1 MNPEPQPGKSQ
12 KLPKFKDL
20 SKLLRDDRFWKIAGQ
35 AIALIL
41 VIVVI
46 AILWDNL
53 TANYSQLGIAFGFD
67 FLNSQASFDIG
78 ESVIPYSPENSYRQ
92 AYFVGLINSL
102 RVMGIGIVF
111 ATVAGLTVG
120 IARLSDN
127 WLLRNLAGLY
137 VEILRNTPLLLQ
149 LFFWYF
155 AVFISLPKLE
165 DNQQMRGAIYLTNR
179 GIAVPWP
186 VALPGFEIWLILL
199 TVGFLAAA
207 ALWMWR
213 ARVMWEEAKPG
224 RQLFWALGA
233 IGLSA
238 ILAFIITKNLPFRLD
253 FPRLTP
259 ALQLEGGL
267 KLTPEFAALVTGL
280 SLYTGSY
287 IAEIVRAGIQSVSRG
302 QWEAGKSLGLK
313 SGTMMRMVIL
323 PQALRVI
330 VPPLTS
336 QYLNLAKNSSLAVA
350 VAYPDVYFVV
360 GSPTLNQTGR
370 AIEAMLIIM
379 VTYLTISLIVSLF
392 MNLYNKTVQIKE
404 R

>member
-1 MNPEPQPGKSQ
+1 MM
-12 KLPKFKDL
+12 
-20 SKLLRDDRFWKIAGQ
+20 KLLRDDRFWKIAGQ

-41 VIVVI
+41 VIVVA

-53 TANYSQLGIAFGFD
+53 SANYSQLGIAFGFD

-78 ESVIPYSPENSYRQ
+78 EKVIAYNPENSYRQ
-92 AYFVGLINSL
+92 AYIVGLINSF
-102 RVMGIGIVF
+102 RVMEIGIIL
-111 ATVAGLTVG
+111 ATIAGFTVG

-165 DNQQMRGAIYLTNR
+165 ENPQMSGPVYLTNR
-179 GIAVPWP
+179 GIALPWLA
-186 VALPGFEIWLILL
+186 VLPGFEIWLILL
-199 TVGFLAAA
+199 TVGVLVAAG
-207 ALWMWR
+207 LWHWR
-213 ARVMWEEAKPG
+213 ARVMIEQAKPG
-224 RQLFWALGA
+224 RQLFWALSA
-233 IGLSA
+233 IALSA
-238 ILAFIITKNLPFRLD
+238 ILAFIITRNLPFRLD
-253 FPRLTP
+253 IPRLT
-259 ALQLEGGL
+259 ADLQLEGGL

-287 IAEIVRAGIQSVSRG
+287 IAEIVRAGIQSVPKG
-302 QWEAGKSLGLK
+302 QSEAGKSLGLT
-313 SGTMMRMVIL
+313 SETMMRLVIL

-330 VPPLTS
+330 IPPLTS

-350 VAYPDVYFVV
+350 IAYPDVYFVV
-360 GSPTLNQTGR
+360 ASPTLNQTGR

-379 VTYLTISLIVSLF
+379 VTYLSISLIISLF
-392 MNLYNKTVQIKE
+392 MNLYNQTVQIKE

>member
-1 MNPEPQPGKSQ
+1 MM
-12 KLPKFKDL
+12 
-20 SKLLRDDRFWKIAGQ
+20 KLLRDDRFWKIAGQ

-41 VIVVI
+41 VIVVA

-53 TANYSQLGIAFGFD
+53 SANYSQLGIAFGFD

-78 ESVIPYSPENSYRQ
+78 EKVIAYNPENSYRQ
-92 AYFVGLINSL
+92 AYFVGLINSF
-102 RVMGIGIVF
+102 RVMEIGIIL
-111 ATVAGLTVG
+111 ATIAGFTVG

-165 DNQQMRGAIYLTNR
+165 ENPQMSGPVYLTNR
-179 GIAVPWP
+179 GIALPWLA
-186 VALPGFEIWLILL
+186 ALPGFEIWLILL
-199 TVGFLAAA
+199 TVGVLVAAG
-207 ALWMWR
+207 LWQWR
-213 ARVMWEEAKPG
+213 ARVMIEQAKPG
-224 RQLFWALGA
+224 RQLFWALSA
-233 IGLSA
+233 IALSA
-238 ILAFIITKNLPFRLD
+238 ISAFIITRNLPFRLD
-253 FPRLTP
+253 IPHLT
-259 ALQLEGGL
+259 ADLQLEGGL

-287 IAEIVRAGIQSVSRG
+287 IAEIVRAGIQSVPKG
-302 QWEAGKSLGLK
+302 QSEAGKSLGLT
-313 SGTMMRMVIL
+313 SGTMMRLVIL

-330 VPPLTS
+330 IPPLTS

-350 VAYPDVYFVV
+350 IAYPDVYFVV
-360 GSPTLNQTGR
+360 ASPTLNQTGR

-379 VTYLTISLIVSLF
+379 VTYLTISLIISLF
-392 MNLYNKTVQIKE
+392 MNSYNQTVQLKE

>member
-12 KLPKFKDL
+12 KSPKFKDI

-41 VIVVI
+41 VIIVI

-53 TANYSQLGIAFGFD
+53 SANYSQLGIAFGFD

-78 ESVIPYSPENSYRQ
+78 ESVIPYTPENSYRQ

-127 WLLRNLAGLY
+127 WLLRHLAGLY

-165 DNQQMRGAIYLTNR
+165 DNQQMRGPIYLTNR
-179 GIAVPWP
+179 GIAVPTP

-199 TVGFLAAA
+199 TVGVLAAA
-207 ALWMWR
+207 GLWMWR
-213 ARVMWEEAKPG
+213 ARVMLEEAKPG

-238 ILAFIITKNLPFRLD
+238 ILALIITRNLPFRLD

-259 ALQLEGGL
+259 ELQLEGGL

-287 IAEIVRAGIQSVSRG
+287 IAEIVRAGIQSVSKG

-392 MNLYNKTVQIKE
+392 MNWYNKTVQIKE

>member
-1 MNPEPQPGKSQ
+1 MM
-12 KLPKFKDL
+12 
-20 SKLLRDDRFWKIAGQ
+20 KLLRDDRFWKIGGQ

-41 VIVVI
+41 VIVVA

-53 TANYSQLGIAFGFD
+53 SANYSQLGIAFGFD

-78 ESVIPYSPENSYRQ
+78 EKVIAYNPENSYRQ
-92 AYFVGLINSL
+92 AYFVGLINSF
-102 RVMGIGIVF
+102 RVMGIGIIL
-111 ATVAGLTVG
+111 ATIAGFTVG

-165 DNQQMRGAIYLTNR
+165 ENPQMSGPVYLTNR
-179 GIAVPWP
+179 GIALPWLA
-186 VALPGFEIWLILL
+186 VLPGFEIWLILL
-199 TVGFLAAA
+199 TVGVLVAAG
-207 ALWMWR
+207 LWQWR
-213 ARVMWEEAKPG
+213 ARVMIEQAKPG
-224 RQLFWALGA
+224 RQLFWALSA
-233 IGLSA
+233 IALSA
-238 ILAFIITKNLPFRLD
+238 ISAFIITRNLPFRLD
-253 FPRLTP
+253 IPRLT
-259 ALQLEGGL
+259 ADLQLEGGL

-287 IAEIVRAGIQSVSRG
+287 IAEIVRAGIQSVPKG
-302 QWEAGKSLGLK
+302 QSEAAKSLGLT
-313 SGTMMRMVIL
+313 SGTMMRLVIL

-330 VPPLTS
+330 IPPLTS

-350 VAYPDVYFVV
+350 IAYPDVYFVV
-360 GSPTLNQTGR
+360 ASPTLNQTGR

-379 VTYLTISLIVSLF
+379 VTYLSISLIISLF
-392 MNLYNKTVQIKE
+392 MNLYNQTVQIKE

>member
-12 KLPKFKDL
+12 KSSKIKDI
-20 SKLLRDDRFWKIAGQ
+20 STLLRDDRFWKIAGQ

-41 VIVVI
+41 VITVI

-53 TANYSQLGIAFGFD
+53 TANYAQLGIAFGFD

-78 ESVIPYSPENSYRQ
+78 ESVIPYSPENSYIQ
-92 AYFVGLINSL
+92 AYFVGLINTL
-102 RVMGIGIVF
+102 RVMGLGIVF
-111 ATVAGLTVG
+111 STIAGLTVG

-127 WLLRNLAGLY
+127 WLLRNLAALY

-165 DNQQMRGAIYLTNR
+165 DNQQMRGPIYLTNR

-186 VALPGFEIWLILL
+186 APLPGFEIWLILL
-199 TVGFLAAA
+199 TVGVLAAA
-207 ALWMWR
+207 GLWMWR
-213 ARVMWEEAKPG
+213 GRVMLEEAKPG
-224 RQLFWALGA
+224 RQLFWAGGA
-233 IGLSA
+233 IVLSA
-238 ILAFIITKNLPFRLD
+238 ILAFIITQNLPFRLD

-313 SGTMMRMVIL
+313 SGTLMRMVIL

-370 AIEAMLIIM
+370 AIETMLIIM

-392 MNLYNKTVQIKE
+392 MNWYNHTVQIKE

>member
-1 MNPEPQPGKSQ
+1 MNTEPKPDKSE
-12 KLPKFKDL
+12 KSSKIKDI
-20 SKLLRDDRFWKIAGQ
+20 STLLRDDRFWKIAGQ

-41 VIVVI
+41 VITVI

-53 TANYSQLGIAFGFD
+53 TANYAQLGIAFGFD

-92 AYFVGLINSL
+92 AYFVGLLNTL
-102 RVMGIGIVF
+102 RVMGLGIVF
-111 ATVAGLTVG
+111 ATIAGLTVG

-127 WLLRNLAGLY
+127 WILRNLAALY

-155 AVFISLPKLE
+155 AVFISMPKLE
-165 DNQQMRGAIYLTNR
+165 DNQQMRGPIYLTNR

-186 VALPGFEIWLILL
+186 APLPGFEIWLILL
-199 TVGFLAAA
+199 TVGVLAAA
-207 ALWMWR
+207 GLWMWR
-213 ARVMWEEAKPG
+213 ARVMVEEAKPG

-233 IGLSA
+233 IVLSA
-238 ILAFIITKNLPFRLD
+238 ILAGIITQNLPLGLD
-253 FPRLTP
+253 FPRVTP

-313 SGTMMRMVIL
+313 SGTLMRMVIL

-370 AIEAMLIIM
+370 AIETMIIIM
-379 VTYLTISLIVSLF
+379 ATYLTISLIVSLF
-392 MNLYNKTVQIKE
+392 MNWYNHSVQLKE

>member
-1 MNPEPQPGKSQ
+1 MNTEPQDSKSE
-12 KLPKFKDL
+12 KSSKFQDI
-20 SKLLRDDRFWKIAGQ
+20 STLLRDDRFWKIAGQ

-41 VIVVI
+41 VITVI

-53 TANYSQLGIAFGFD
+53 SANYAQLGIAFGFD

-92 AYFVGLINSL
+92 AYLVGLINSL
-102 RVMGIGIVF
+102 RVMGLGLIF
-111 ATVAGLTVG
+111 ATIAGLTVG

-127 WLLRNLAGLY
+127 WLLRSLAGLY
-137 VEILRNTPLLLQ
+137 VEIVRNTPLLLQ

-165 DNQQMRGAIYLTNR
+165 DNQQMRGPIYLTNR
-179 GIAVPWP
+179 GIAIPWP
-186 VALPGFEIWLILL
+186 APLPGFEIWLILL
-199 TVGFLAAA
+199 TVGVLAAA
-207 ALWMWR
+207 GLWMWR
-213 ARVMWEEAKPG
+213 ARVMLEEAKPG
-224 RQLFWALGA
+224 RQLFWAAGA
-233 IGLSA
+233 IGISA
-238 ILAFIITKNLPFRLD
+238 MIALIITKNLPFRVD

-280 SLYTGSY
+280 SLYTASY

-302 QWEAGKSLGLK
+302 QWEAAKSLGLK
-313 SGTMMRMVIL
+313 SGTIMRMVIL

-330 VPPLTS
+330 IPPLTS

-370 AIEAMLIIM
+370 AIETMIIIM
-379 VTYLTISLIVSLF
+379 VTYLTISLIIALF
-392 MNLYNKTVQIKE
+392 MNWYNQTVQIKE

>member
-1 MNPEPQPGKSQ
+1 MKTEPQPGKSE
-12 KLPKFKDL
+12 KSSKFQYI
-20 SKLLRDDRFWKIAGQ
+20 STLLRDDRFWKIAGQ

-41 VIVVI
+41 VITVI
-46 AILWDNL
+46 AIFWDNL
-53 TANYSQLGIAFGFD
+53 TANYAQLGIAFGFD

-78 ESVIPYSPENSYRQ
+78 ESVIPYSPENSYIE

-102 RVMGIGIVF
+102 RVMGLGIVF
-111 ATVAGLTVG
+111 ATIAGLTVG
-120 IARLSDN
+120 ISRLSDN
-127 WLLRNLAGLY
+127 WLLRNLATLY
-137 VEILRNTPLLLQ
+137 VEVLRNTPLLLQ

-165 DNQQMRGAIYLTNR
+165 DNQQMKGPIYLTNR

-186 VALPGFEIWLILL
+186 APLPGFEIWLILL
-199 TVGFLAAA
+199 TVGVLAAA
-207 ALWMWR
+207 GLWMWR
-213 ARVMWEEAKPG
+213 ARVMVEEAKPG
-224 RQLFWALGA
+224 RQLFWAAGA
-233 IGLSA
+233 IVLSA
-238 ILAFIITKNLPFRLD
+238 ILALIITQNLPFRVD

-313 SGTMMRMVIL
+313 SGTLMRMVIL

-370 AIEAMLIIM
+370 AIETMIIIM
-379 VTYLTISLIVSLF
+379 ATYLTISLVVSLF
-392 MNLYNKTVQIKE
+392 MNWYNQTVQLKE

>member
-1 MNPEPQPGKSQ
+1 MNPEPQSGKSQ
-12 KLPKFKDL
+12 KLPKFKDI

-53 TANYSQLGIAFGFD
+53 SANYSQLGIAFGFD

-78 ESVIPYSPENSYRQ
+78 ESVIPYSPANSYRQ

-102 RVMGIGIVF
+102 RVMGIGIIF

-155 AVFISLPKLE
+155 AVFISLPKVE
-165 DNQQMRGAIYLTNR
+165 DNQQMRGPIYLTNR
-179 GIAVPWP
+179 GIAVPTP
-186 VALPGFEIWLILL
+186 VALPGFEIWLILV
-199 TVGFLAAA
+199 TVGVLAAA
-207 ALWMWR
+207 GLWMWR
-213 ARVMWEEAKPG
+213 ARVMLEEAKPG

-259 ALQLEGGL
+259 ELQLEGGL

-287 IAEIVRAGIQSVSRG
+287 IAEIVRAGIQSVSKG

-392 MNLYNKTVQIKE
+392 MNWYNKTVQIKE

>member
-1 MNPEPQPGKSQ
+1 MM
-12 KLPKFKDL
+12 
-20 SKLLRDDRFWKIAGQ
+20 KLLRDDRFWKIAGQ

-41 VIVVI
+41 VIVVA

-53 TANYSQLGIAFGFD
+53 SANYSQLGIAFGFD

-78 ESVIPYSPENSYRQ
+78 EKVISYNPENSYRQ
-92 AYFVGLINSL
+92 AYFVGLINSF
-102 RVMGIGIVF
+102 RVMGIGIIL
-111 ATVAGLTVG
+111 ATIAGFSVG

-165 DNQQMRGAIYLTNR
+165 ENPQMSGPVYLTNR
-179 GIAVPWP
+179 GIALPWLA
-186 VALPGFEIWLILL
+186 ALPGFEIWLILL
-199 TVGFLAAA
+199 TVGVLVAAG
-207 ALWMWR
+207 LWQWR
-213 ARVMWEEAKPG
+213 ARVMIEQAKPG
-224 RQLFWALGA
+224 RQLFWALSA
-233 IGLSA
+233 IALSA
-238 ILAFIITKNLPFRLD
+238 ISAFIITRNLPFRLD
-253 FPRLTP
+253 FPRLT
-259 ALQLEGGL
+259 ADLQLEGGL

-287 IAEIVRAGIQSVSRG
+287 IAEIVRAGIQSVPKG
-302 QWEAGKSLGLK
+302 QSEAAKSLGLT
-313 SGTMMRMVIL
+313 SGTMMRLVIL

-330 VPPLTS
+330 IPPLTS

-350 VAYPDVYFVV
+350 IAYPDVYFVV
-360 GSPTLNQTGR
+360 ASPTLNQTGR

-379 VTYLTISLIVSLF
+379 VTYLSISLIISLF
-392 MNLYNKTVQIKE
+392 MNLYNQTVQIKE

>member
-12 KLPKFKDL
+12 KLPKFKDI

-53 TANYSQLGIAFGFD
+53 SANYSQLGIAFGFD

-78 ESVIPYSPENSYRQ
+78 ESVIPYSPANSYRQ

-102 RVMGIGIVF
+102 RVMGIGIIF

-165 DNQQMRGAIYLTNR
+165 DNQQMRGPIYLTNR
-179 GIAVPWP
+179 GIAVPWA
-186 VALPGFEIWLILL
+186 VALPGFEIWVILL
-199 TVGFLAAA
+199 TVGVLAAA
-207 ALWMWR
+207 GLWMWR
-213 ARVMWEEAKPG
+213 ARVMLEEAKPG

-238 ILAFIITKNLPFRLD
+238 ILALIITKNLPFRLD

-259 ALQLEGGL
+259 ALQIEGGL

-392 MNLYNKTVQIKE
+392 MNWYNKTVQIKE

>member
-1 MNPEPQPGKSQ
+1 MM
-12 KLPKFKDL
+12 
-20 SKLLRDDRFWKIAGQ
+20 KLLRDDRFWKIAGQ

-41 VIVVI
+41 VIVVG

-53 TANYSQLGIAFGFD
+53 SANYSQLGIAFGFD

-78 ESVIPYSPENSYRQ
+78 EKVISYNPENSYRQ
-92 AYFVGLINSL
+92 AYIVGLINSF
-102 RVMGIGIVF
+102 RVMGIGIIL
-111 ATVAGLTVG
+111 ATIAGFTVG

-165 DNQQMRGAIYLTNR
+165 ENPQMSGPVYLTNR
-179 GIAVPWP
+179 GIALPWLA
-186 VALPGFEIWLILL
+186 VLPGFEIWLILL
-199 TVGFLAAA
+199 TVGVLVAAG
-207 ALWMWR
+207 LWQWR
-213 ARVMWEEAKPG
+213 ARVMIEQAKPG
-224 RQLFWALGA
+224 RQLFWALSA
-233 IGLSA
+233 IALSA
-238 ILAFIITKNLPFRLD
+238 ISAFIITRNLPFRLD
-253 FPRLTP
+253 IPRLT
-259 ALQLEGGL
+259 ADLQLEGGL

-287 IAEIVRAGIQSVSRG
+287 IAEIVRAGIQSVPKG
-302 QWEAGKSLGLK
+302 QSEAAKSLGLT
-313 SGTMMRMVIL
+313 SGTMMRLVIL

-330 VPPLTS
+330 IPPLTS

-350 VAYPDVYFVV
+350 IAYPDVYFVV
-360 GSPTLNQTGR
+360 ASPTLNQTGR

-379 VTYLTISLIVSLF
+379 VTYLSISLIISLF
-392 MNLYNKTVQIKE
+392 MNLYNQTVQIKE

>member
-12 KLPKFKDL
+12 KLPNFKDI

-41 VIVVI
+41 VIIVI
-46 AILWDNL
+46 ALLWDNL
-53 TANYSQLGIAFGFD
+53 SANYSQLGIAFGFD

-78 ESVIPYSPENSYRQ
+78 ESVIPYSPANSYRQ

-102 RVMGIGIVF
+102 RVMGIGIIF

-165 DNQQMRGAIYLTNR
+165 DNQQMRGPIYLTNR

-199 TVGFLAAA
+199 TVGVLAAV

-213 ARVMWEEAKPG
+213 ARVMLEEAKPG
-224 RQLFWALGA
+224 RQLFWAVGA

-238 ILAFIITKNLPFRLD
+238 ILAWIITQNLPFRLD

-267 KLTPEFAALVTGL
+267 KFTPEFAALVTGL

-392 MNLYNKTVQIKE
+392 MNWYNKTVQIKE

>member
-1 MNPEPQPGKSQ
+1 MM
-12 KLPKFKDL
+12 
-20 SKLLRDDRFWKIAGQ
+20 KLLRDDRFWKIGGQ

-41 VIVVI
+41 VIVVA

-53 TANYSQLGIAFGFD
+53 SANYSQLGIAFGFD

-78 ESVIPYSPENSYRQ
+78 EKVIAYNPENSYRQ
-92 AYFVGLINSL
+92 AYFVGLINSF
-102 RVMGIGIVF
+102 RVMGIGIIL
-111 ATVAGLTVG
+111 ATIAGFTVG

-165 DNQQMRGAIYLTNR
+165 ENPQMSGPVYLTNR
-179 GIAVPWP
+179 GIALPWLA
-186 VALPGFEIWLILL
+186 VLPGFEIWLILL
-199 TVGFLAAA
+199 TVGVLVAAG
-207 ALWMWR
+207 LWQWR
-213 ARVMWEEAKPG
+213 ARVMIEQAKPG
-224 RQLFWALGA
+224 RQLFWALSA
-233 IGLSA
+233 IALSA
-238 ILAFIITKNLPFRLD
+238 ISAFIITRNLPFRLD
-253 FPRLTP
+253 IPRLT
-259 ALQLEGGL
+259 ADLQLEGGL

-287 IAEIVRAGIQSVSRG
+287 IAEIVRAGIQSVPKG
-302 QWEAGKSLGLK
+302 QSEAGKSLGLT
-313 SGTMMRMVIL
+313 SETMMRLVIL

-330 VPPLTS
+330 IPPLTS

-350 VAYPDVYFVV
+350 IAYPDVYFVV
-360 GSPTLNQTGR
+360 ASPTLNQTGR

-379 VTYLTISLIVSLF
+379 VTYLSISLIISLF
-392 MNLYNKTVQIKE
+392 MNLYNQTVQIKE

>member
-1 MNPEPQPGKSQ
+1 MNTEPQPGHSKKSS
-12 KLPKFKDL
+12 KFQEL
-20 SKLLRDDRFWKIAGQ
+20 STLLRDDRLWKIVGQ

-41 VIVVI
+41 VITVI
-46 AILWDNL
+46 AIFWDNIS
-53 TANYSQLGIAFGFD
+53 ANYAQLGIEFGFD

-78 ESVIPYSPENSYRQ
+78 ESVIPYSPENTYRQ
-92 AYFVGLINSL
+92 AYFVGLVNSL
-102 RVMGIGIVF
+102 RVMGLGIVF
-111 ATVAGLTVG
+111 TTIAGVTVG

-127 WLLRNLAGLY
+127 WLLRNLAALY

-165 DNQQMRGAIYLTNR
+165 DNPQMKGPIYLTNR
-179 GIAVPWP
+179 GIAVPLP
-186 VALPGFEIWLILL
+186 APLPGFEIWLILL
-199 TVGFLAAA
+199 TVGVLAAA
-207 ALWMWR
+207 GLWMWR
-213 ARVMWEEAKPG
+213 GRVMLETAKPG
-224 RQLFWALGA
+224 RQLFWAAGA

-238 ILAFIITKNLPFRLD
+238 IVALIITKNLPLRLD

-259 ALQLEGGL
+259 ALQLQGGL
-267 KLTPEFAALVTGL
+267 KITPEFAALVTGL

-302 QWEAGKSLGLK
+302 QWEAAKSLGLK
-313 SGTMMRMVIL
+313 SGTAMRMVIL

-392 MNLYNKTVQIKE
+392 MNWYNQTVQLKE

>member
-1 MNPEPQPGKSQ
+1 MI
-12 KLPKFKDL
+12 
-20 SKLLRDDRFWKIAGQ
+20 KLLRDDRFWKIGGQ

-41 VIVVI
+41 VIVVA

-53 TANYSQLGIAFGFD
+53 SANYSQLGIAFGFD

-78 ESVIPYSPENSYRQ
+78 EKVISYNPENTYRQ
-92 AYFVGLINSL
+92 AYIVGLVNSL
-102 RVMGIGIVF
+102 RVMGIGIIV
-111 ATVAGLTVG
+111 ATIAGLTVG

-127 WLLRNLAGLY
+127 WLLRTLAGLY
-137 VEILRNTPLLLQ
+137 VEIIRNTPLLLQ

-155 AVFISLPKLE
+155 AVFISLPKVE
-165 DNQQMRGAIYLTNR
+165 ENPQMSGPVYLTNR
-179 GIAVPWP
+179 GIAVPWIET
-186 VALPGFEIWLILL
+186 LPGFEIWLILL
-199 TVGFLAAA
+199 TIGVLGAAG
-207 ALWMWR
+207 LWLWR
-213 ARVMWEEAKPG
+213 ARVMIEQAKPG

-238 ILAFIITKNLPFRLD
+238 ILALIITRNLPFRLD
-253 FPRLTP
+253 VPRLT
-259 ALQLEGGL
+259 ADLQLEGGL

-287 IAEIVRAGIQSVSRG
+287 IAEIVRAGIQSVPKG
-302 QWEAGKSLGLK
+302 QSEAAKSLGLQ
-313 SGTMMRMVIL
+313 SGTMMRLVVL

-330 VPPLTS
+330 IPPLTS

-350 VAYPDVYFVV
+350 IAYPDVYFVV
-360 GSPTLNQTGR
+360 ASPTLNQTGR

-379 VTYLTISLIVSLF
+379 VTYLTISLIISLF
-392 MNLYNKTVQIKE
+392 MNWYNQSVQLKE